1 MSTFPSKRLFAEGAF
16 FLLLGALL
24 GVIIQTVL
32 YTAAPTV
39 AHSVTHASYTLIE
52 AKVSIFEKLG
62 FKTIFSILIINMV
75 SCAVIIGFPELGLR
89 YDNAPKLYIDTLPRL
104 LMFVIGFVSL
114 GLIAPPLKN
123 VGLFLFFLVYLIPHG
138 VTELSAIILAYTIP
152 REYSPDERRTLPWGR
167 IKMIILLLI
176 YSAIIETY
184 FSLPFAKMVF
194 IHTV

>member
-16 FLLLGALL
+16 FLLLGTIL
-24 GVIIQTVL
+24 GVIIQTLL

-52 AKVSIFEKLG
+52 TKVSIIEKLG
-62 FKTIFSILIINMV
+62 FKKAFSILIINMI

-89 YDNAPKLYIDTLPRL
+89 YDNTPKLYINTLPRL

-123 VGLFLFFLVYLIPHG
+123 IGLFLFFLVYLIPHG

-152 REYSPDERRTLPWGR
+152 REYSPDERRTLPRGR
-167 IKMIILLLI
+167 IKLIILLLI
-176 YSAIIETY
+176 YSALTETY
-184 FSLPFAKMVF
+184 LSISFARTVLV
-194 IHTV
+194 HTI

>member
-16 FLLLGALL
+16 FLLLGTLL
-24 GVIIQTVL
+24 GVIIQTLL

-52 AKVSIFEKLG
+52 TKVSIFEKLG
-62 FKTIFSILIINMV
+62 FKNISSILIINMI

-89 YDNAPKLYIDTLPRL
+89 YDNASKLYIDTLPRL

-123 VGLFLFFLVYLIPHG
+123 IGLFLFFLVYLIPHG

-152 REYSPDERRTLPWGR
+152 REYSPDERRIIPRGR
-167 IKMIILLLI
+167 IKMIILLLV
-176 YSAIIETY
+176 YSALTETY
-184 FSLPFAKMVF
+184 FSISFARMVLVH
-194 IHTV
+194 IV